1 MATERPRSLRARLER
16 LERGSEPEGLEVI
29 IRTFADAG
37 DESGRIVTGFRRVAL
52 RPLPLALPDETPAA
66 GLERLR
72 AAGIEAMRVGEFVE
86 QCVVGSEGASD

>member
-16 LERGSEPEGLEVI
+16 LERGSESEGLEVI

-72 AAGIEAMRVGEFVE
+72 AASIEAVHFGEFVE
-86 QCVVGSEGASD
+86 ECVAGGDDARA